1 LLHAGRLGFSALRA
15 EPRLR
20 RRALRTDESKHNQ
33 NEKRLARLHELP
45 RRQPENPTRIRAA
58 QYPWRIKSS
67 AFFRERGL
75 PKRLVRLS

>member
-20 RRALRTDESKHNQ
+20 RRALRTHESKHNQ

-45 RRQPENPTRIRAA
+45 
-58 QYPWRIKSS
+58 
-67 AFFRERGL
+67 
-75 PKRLVRLS
+75 